1 MPNRIIDPVRDSRH
15 SVMAV
20 EDNISFAASMPSLP
34 FTYFRVFGF
43 VYEVR
48 AFAFCMFGVCVFHLL
63 LVLQVQ
69 ELWML
74 LLGVWLLQ
82 ELWML
87 LLGVWLLQELWMLL
101 LLQELWMLLLGVWL
115 LQDSP
120 WCL

>member
-15 SVMAV
+15 SNMAV

-63 LVLQVQ
+63 LVLLVLVQ
-69 ELWML
+69 ESPML
-74 LLGVWLLQ
+74 LLGVWLLL
-82 ELWML
+82 E
-87 LLGVWLLQELWMLL
+87 
-101 LLQELWMLLLGVWL
+101 
-115 LQDSP
+115 S
-120 WCL
+120 